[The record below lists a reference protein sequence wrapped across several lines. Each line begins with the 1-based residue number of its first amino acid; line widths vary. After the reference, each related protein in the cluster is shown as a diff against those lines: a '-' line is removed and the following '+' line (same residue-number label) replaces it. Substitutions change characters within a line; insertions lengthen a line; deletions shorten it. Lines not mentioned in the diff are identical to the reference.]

1 MTILIAEKPLGL
13 EEFLKLE
20 ETEPASEYFDN
31 QIIQKT
37 MPQGK
42 HSRIQG
48 KLTNVINNVTE
59 DQKIALAL
67 PELRC
72 TFAGKSIVPDVVV
85 LSYEHIPRDENGDI
99 SNLISTAPD
108 WMIEILSP
116 EQNHSKVIKKILR
129 CLEQGCQLGWLIDPE
144 DKTIFAYFPNQKI
157 AYFEAEKDLLPIP
170 EFIPELSLTLGEIF
184 SWLKM

>member
-1 MTILIAEKPLGL
+1 MITLIAEKPLSL
-13 EEFLKLE
+13 EDFLKFE

-59 DQKIALAL
+59 NQKIALAL

-85 LSYEHIPRDENGDI
+85 LTYEHIPRDENGDI

-108 WMIEILSP
+108 GMIEILSP

-144 DKTIFAYFPNQKI
+144 EKTIFVYFPDQKM